1 MVLMKKLLKKNQ
13 IMITALAIMIAVA
26 GYLNFAGAKIG
37 EEDFLSTNGSDSELT
52 YDVADISDEDMYAIS
67 LQEEP
72 DGSLTDITSMD
83 TDDTT
88 LTSDYLSSNMQI

>member
-88 LTSDYLSSNMQI
+88 LTSD

>member
-72 DGSLTDITSMD
+72 DGSLTDITSID
-83 TDDTT
+83 IG
-88 LTSDYLSSNMQI
+88 LSEQQHAD